1 MPIVPAKCPQCGAN
15 IEVDTTLEAGLCKNC
30 GAPFVTEK
38 VLKSQNTFIT
48 NNNDFSG
55 ANINIVSGTSSSTD
69 FANFLNIAIKALDAR
84 EGTEALEYANKA
96 LEINSVSPEAWI
108 VKMKSMTYL
117 ATFTD
122 PKVNETIEYG
132 KNAITYASADK
143 KAAIED
149 TVYSH
154 YLQRALS
161 LFSIINEHVRDTV
174 SIQNALTQLKFNAPA
189 GAEQRI
195 NAADSNNITILNQL
209 NGAALLLKISIPTE
223 NISQNS
229 NYQKAVLEI
238 CNQYVKYIDGWL
250 DRYAIYKADFS
261 EDARKA
267 QEAELIMLESGL
279 TPVDCQSI
287 PDFRKTPNVSSS
299 GGCYIATCVYGSYDC
314 PQVWTLRRFRD
325 DTLDETW
332 YGRLFIKCYYAISP
346 SLVKWFGDT
355 SWFKNFWKRPLDALV
370 KKLHQQGV
378 ADTFYHDKY

>member
-55 ANINIVSGTSSSTD
+55 ANINIVSGASSSTD

-332 YGRLFIKCYYAISP
+332 YGRLCSSTDFSLRSFLGISLI
-346 SLVKWFGDT
+346 S
-355 SWFKNFWKRPLDALV
+355 SSRCSSPLIC
-370 KKLHQQGV
+370 
-378 ADTFYHDKY
+378 